1 MPNENTSKLRVADY
15 LRPVVGKG
23 YAGLDARISGASS
36 LEQLSGQPDIP
47 YLAKPLRRDPVR
59 ASLSGFRSPGVSI
72 YKVWTQSGLSSRSK
86 GAIDVIVIRF
96 VLEGALSDPSATI
109 RQECS
114 KGYALLTPHEQISEF
129 SCAQD
134 TEFLTLA
141 IDRLRL
147 EETSK
152 LFSHPEDYRW
162 ERYASVVPAAASN
175 IANCQRLAEFMMLQL
190 SGGMQ
195 DAGSLYPMLEEAL
208 LVQILTLW
216 PRSLTPQRSI
226 QIISS
231 RSVRRALAFI
241 DENLQNPITAGD
253 VAKAC
258 GMCIRSLQT
267 SFKREFGYTP
277 SNYIL
282 FARLDMV
289 RAEICNL
296 EQSPYVSEVAFKW
309 GFRHMGD
316 FSTRY
321 KARFGLTPKQ
331 DRERALADRKK
342 VYKLI
347 N

>member
-1 MPNENTSKLRVADY
+1 
-15 LRPVVGKG
+15 
-23 YAGLDARISGASS
+23 
-36 LEQLSGQPDIP
+36 LSAQPDIP
-47 YLAKPLRRDPVR
+47 YLARPIRRDPVQ

-72 YKVWTQSGLSSRSK
+72 YKVWTQSALSSKSK

-96 VLEGALSDPSATI
+96 VLTGALSDPSAAI
-109 RQECS
+109 RQECT

-129 SCAQD
+129 FCAAD

-141 IDRLRL
+141 IDRMRL
-147 EETSK
+147 EEVSK
-152 LFSHPEDYRW
+152 LFSYPDDYRW
-162 ERYASVVPAAASN
+162 DRFASVVPAEASN
-175 IANCQRLAEFMMLQL
+175 IANCQRLAQFMMLQL
-190 SGGMQ
+190 AGGLH
-195 DAGSLYPMLEEAL
+195 DAGSIYPMLEESL
-208 LVQILTLW
+208 LVQILAVW
-216 PRSLTPQRSI
+216 PRNTQPQRNI

-231 RSVRRALAFI
+231 RGVRRALAFI
-241 DENLQNPITAGD
+241 DENLQKPITAGD

-296 EQSPYVSEVAFKW
+296 EQPPYVSEVAYKW

-316 FSTRY
+316 FSARY